1 MTSERWQQIEHAF
14 HQARAAGP
22 AERAAFLDSSC
33 GGDVEL
39 KREVEQLL
47 EAEDAAGSFLSSGR
61 LPSAGTETQGL
72 PAGRKIGQYE
82 VLSSIGEGAM
92 GEVYL
97 ALDTRLGRRVAI
109 KVLPARFAGDRERVT
124 RFMREAKVSSALNH
138 PNIVTVYDGG
148 EDHGA
153 RFIATEFIDGVTIRQ
168 RLASGPLDMAEA
180 LDIAIQCAVALTAA
194 HDAGVAH
201 RDVKPENIMLRP
213 DGVVKIVDFGLA
225 RVALPL
231 PDPGLTAT
239 QAGTIIGTPRY
250 MSPEQARG
258 ERSDAASDIFS
269 LGAVFYEMVTGRPAF
284 PGKSTTEVLAA
295 LLTTEPDRT
304 GVPAELDP
312 IFAKALAKQLDR
324 RYQSMREFAA
334 DLTAL
339 KHKQQLRTARPRPRA
354 RMLASVALPA
364 VLLAAGFVWYS
375 RSATRDSHADSL
387 PGVIPLTS
395 FTGYKQY
402 PAISP
407 DGKRLAFS
415 WNGGQGG
422 IGGKRQRNIYV
433 KEIGTG
439 EPVQLTHSEEDNL
452 WSAWSPDGR
461 EIAFARL
468 YAPNEYT
475 FYVIPAN
482 GGPERKLVQGRQGLA
497 WMPDGKQLALSR
509 PPSLDGPRGLFL
521 LDVQTGEQRNLTDPK
536 AEYDTQPAVSPDGR
550 LIAFTRGIVEHQRGI
565 WVMPIEGGAARDLN
579 IGDRRI
585 HGLAWT
591 ADSREVIFS
600 AVRERASA
608 TLWRIPI
615 DGGPVRHVDLTPDDA
630 YAPNVSKAGGRLAFT
645 MWGLDTNIYQ
655 LTRLG
660 LDHAFKPQPAGTK
673 MLKIAS
679 SREEHSPTFS
689 PDGKWVAFVS
699 TRSGTAEVWLE
710 PSEGGTPARLTDM
723 KATSLGTPRWSPD
736 SRWIAFDC
744 RTSRNPAIYVVGTDG
759 NGLHKVNTEDS
770 DEFMP
775 AWSPDGGWIYFTSE
789 RTGNLQLWKMP
800 ATGGTPVQLT
810 QKGGFESWPSA
821 DGKLIYYTKARG
833 ETGVW
838 YMPAGGGAEKAMP
851 ELKPYNRIFR
861 SWGLVRDGI
870 YFLSR
875 QDGQRQDV
883 RFFHFATRKISL
895 VATLD
900 TEPPVDVPAVALS
913 PSGRDLRIV
922 NIDHEVNDL
931 MVLENFR

>member
-1 MTSERWQQIEHAF
+1 MTSERWQQIEQAF
-14 HQARAAGP
+14 HRVRAAQPG
-22 AERAAFLDSSC
+22 ERAALLDSGC
-33 GGDVEL
+33 GGDPEL

-47 EAEDAAGSFLSSGR
+47 DAEDAAGSFLSSDR
-61 LPSAGTETQGL
+61 LPSASTETQGL

-109 KVLPARFAGDRERVT
+109 KVLPARFAGDPERVT

-148 EDHGA
+148 EDNGA
-153 RFIATEFIDGVTIRQ
+153 RFIATEFIEGVTIRQ
-168 RLASGPLDMAEA
+168 RLATGPLDLAEA
-180 LDIAIQCAVALTAA
+180 LDIATQCAVALSAA
-194 HDAGVAH
+194 HEAGVAH

-225 RVALPL
+225 SVAL
-231 PDPGLTAT
+231 PDPGFTAT
-239 QAGTIIGTPRY
+239 QAGAIIGTPRY

-284 PGKSTTEVLAA
+284 AGKSSSEVLAA
-295 LLTTEPDRT
+295 LLTAEPDRT
-304 GVPAELDP
+304 GVPVGLHP
-312 IFAKALAKQLDR
+312 VFAKALAKPLDA
-324 RYQSMREFAA
+324 RYRSMREFAA

-339 KHKQQLRTARPRPRA
+339 KQKQQLLTIRPRPRA
-354 RMLASVALPA
+354 HMLVQMALPA
-364 VLLAAGFVWYS
+364 AFLVAGLVWYS
-375 RSATRDSHADSL
+375 RPAIKDSQAHSL
-387 PGVIPLTS
+387 PSVVPLTS
-395 FTGYKQY
+395 FAGYKQY

-415 WNGGQGG
+415 WNGGEGG
-422 IGGKRQRNIYV
+422 IGGKRKRNIYV

-439 EPVQLTHSEEDNL
+439 EPVQLTHSEEDNV
-452 WSAWSPDGR
+452 WPAWSPDGR
-461 EIAFARL
+461 EIAFGRL
-468 YAPNEYT
+468 YGPNEFT

-482 GGPERKLVQGRQGLA
+482 GGTERKLAQGRQGVA
-497 WMPDGKQLALSR
+497 WMPDGKRLALSR
-509 PPSLDGPRGLFL
+509 PPSINGPRGLFL
-521 LDVQTGEQRNLTDPK
+521 LDVHTGEQRNLTDPK
-536 AEYDTQPAVSPDGR
+536 GEYDTQPAVSPDR
-550 LIAFTRGIVEHQRGI
+550 RWIAFTRGTVEHQRGL
-565 WVMPIEGGAARDLN
+565 WVMPIEGGPARDLN

-591 ADSREVIFS
+591 ADGREVIFS
-600 AVRERASA
+600 AILERASA
-608 TLWRIPI
+608 TLWRVPI
-615 DGGPVRHVDLTPDDA
+615 DGGSVRHVDLVPDDA
-630 YAPNVSKAGGRLAFT
+630 YAPNVSKAGGSLAFT

-655 LTRLG
+655 LTRAG
-660 LDHAFKPQPAGTK
+660 IDHAFKPQPLGPK
-673 MLKIAS
+673 LLRIVS
-679 SREEHSPTFS
+679 SREDHSPTFS

-699 TRSGTAEVWLE
+699 TRSGAPEIWRE
-710 PSEGGTPARLTDM
+710 PAEGGTPSRLTDM

-736 SRWIAFDC
+736 SRSIAFDC
-744 RTSRNPAIYVVGTDG
+744 RTSRNPAVYVVGLDG
-759 NGLHKVNTEDS
+759 GGLRKVNTEGG

-775 AWSPDGGWIYFTSE
+775 AWSPDGRWLYFTSE
-789 RTGNLQLWKMP
+789 RSGNLQLWKMP
-800 ATGGTPVQLT
+800 ADGGTAVQLT
-810 QKGGFESWPSA
+810 HSGGFESWPST

-833 ETGVW
+833 ETGIW
-838 YMPAGGGAEKAMP
+838 YVPAEGGAEKPLP
-851 ELKPYNRIFR
+851 ELNTYNRITR

-875 QDGQRQDV
+875 QDGPRQDV

-900 TEPPVDVPAVALS
+900 KEPPIDVSAVALS

-922 NIDHEVNDL
+922 HIDHEVNDL